1 MTSQLRSLL
10 MCRCPVAWAVV
21 LLACTWTGQA
31 VAQWHV
37 IDRDLIRESQQQ
49 WKEENK
55 LREKANE
62 RLDNLQTLGKHETAG
77 AEADEPA
84 VKLDANNPGGGVSI
98 SQAKRCPGPT
108 GKGAVLKQ
116 QHQLCQEIVKTELAR
131 YTYALKM
138 HELAR
143 TRYERFEAIQEE
155 REGLKD
161 EQQGRLQDNSNKL
174 LALMSLM
181 EIDRQQYRTYMD
193 AYEARLAYLSAA
205 RDRLT
210 QDALHGKREG
220 GGLGAGGI
228 VGGIVGGAALK
239 AALEL
244 ARTRQRHEF

>member
-1 MTSQLRSLL
+1 MTSHARPSL
-10 MCRCPVAWAVV
+10 MRRRTMTWTVA
-21 LLACTWTGQA
+21 LLACAWTGQA

-49 WKEENK
+49 WKEENE
-55 LREKANE
+55 LREEANE
-62 RLDNLQTLGKHETAG
+62 RLDNLQMLGKHETAG
-77 AEADEPA
+77 EEADEPA
-84 VKLDANNPGGGVSI
+84 VKLDATHPGGLLAIGSG
-98 SQAKRCPGPT
+98 KRCPAPS
-108 GKGAVLKQ
+108 LKAGIVIRQ
-116 QHQLCQEIVKTELAR
+116 QHQLCEEILKTELAR

-138 HELAR
+138 HELTR
-143 TRYERFEAIQEE
+143 MRYERFEAIQEE

-193 AYEARLAYLSAA
+193 AYEARLVYLTAA

-210 QDALHGKREG
+210 QDALHGR
-220 GGLGAGGI
+220 GAGVI
-228 VGGIVGGAALK
+228 GGIVGGAALK

-244 ARTRQRHEF
+244 AKTRQRHEF

>member
-1 MTSQLRSLL
+1 MTSHAHPSL
-10 MCRCPVAWAVV
+10 MRRCPVVWAVA
-21 LLACTWTGQA
+21 LLACAWTGQA
-31 VAQWHV
+31 AAQWHV
-37 IDRDLIRESQQQ
+37 IDRDLIRESQRQ

-77 AEADEPA
+77 EEADEPGG
-84 VKLDANNPGGGVSI
+84 KLDANNPGGTVSI
-98 SQAKRCPGPT
+98 RQDKRCPGPP

-138 HELAR
+138 HELTR

-161 EQQGRLQDNSNKL
+161 EEQGRLQDNSNKL

-193 AYEARLAYLSAA
+193 AYEARLTYLSAA

-210 QDALHGKREG
+210 QDALQGKKEG
-220 GGLGAGGI
+220 GPDAGGI

-244 ARTRQRHEF
+244 AKTRQRHEF

>member
-1 MTSQLRSLL
+1 MTSHARPSL
-10 MCRCPVAWAVV
+10 MHRRPVMWTVA
-21 LLACTWTGQA
+21 LLACAWTGQA

-49 WKEENK
+49 WKEENE

-77 AEADEPA
+77 EEADEPA
-84 VKLDANNPGGGVSI
+84 VKLDANNPGGTVSI
-98 SQAKRCPGPT
+98 SQDKRCPAPA

-138 HELAR
+138 HELTR

-155 REGLKD
+155 REGLKE

-210 QDALHGKREG
+210 RDALHGKKDG
-220 GGLGAGGI
+220 GGLGTGGI

-244 ARTRQRHEF
+244 AKTRQRHEF